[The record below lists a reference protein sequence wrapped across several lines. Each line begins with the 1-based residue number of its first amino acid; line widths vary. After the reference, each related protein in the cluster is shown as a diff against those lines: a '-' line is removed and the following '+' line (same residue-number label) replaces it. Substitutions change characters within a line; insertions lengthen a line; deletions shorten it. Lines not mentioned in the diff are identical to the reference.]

1 MLVQTEMSSN
11 VKVCDAVSCVGNFI
25 EFVCRKLN
33 EDDDLNYTVS
43 RESMEARKNA
53 FTILTSAANH
63 AKHLPDKKREVN
75 NKARLYNDIIE
86 WFSSMNV
93 GFSSVNRDTLGVGL
107 VNALTDALWYIDGN
121 HDTLAERSCP
131 VPAPLALFKNFYCVC
146 ECHEFF

>member
-75 NKARLYNDIIE
+75 K
-86 WFSSMNV
+86 
-93 GFSSVNRDTLGVGL
+93 
-107 VNALTDALWYIDGN
+107 
-121 HDTLAERSCP
+121 
-131 VPAPLALFKNFYCVC
+131 
-146 ECHEFF
+146 